1 MKILHIDTE
10 KTWRGGEQQVLYLL
24 KGLREKGHHSTLI
37 CQPGSALAERAKS
50 EDIFVDELP
59 MRGGVD
65 PFAVFSIAAIMKRGF
80 DIVHMHTSNAH
91 TLGYGASF
99 FSKVPKLVA
108 SRRVS
113 FPVKGLLGKLKY
125 SGVDKVIAV
134 SEEIRQGLI
143 ASGLDRSKVVA
154 VHSSIDLG
162 RFDGRKSEPDSP
174 TVGIFA
180 HLARHKGHSYF
191 FDAAAAVL
199 ESMPDVNFMVVGDG
213 DEREALEAQV
223 GRLGI
228 SSRVKFQGFSRDVPH
243 LLKECTITVLSSI
256 SGEGSPGVIKES
268 MAAAVPVVTTDV
280 GGSAE
285 VVENGVSGIVVPAMD
300 SNALAEAMLRLLK
313 DPGLRASMREEGVK
327 RAARFSTHV
336 MVDRTESIYKEL
348 LGEK

>member
-24 KGLREKGHHSTLI
+24 KGLREKGHDSTVI
-37 CQPGSALAERAKS
+37 CQPDSALSERARA
-50 EDIFVDELP
+50 EDICVEELS
-59 MRGGVD
+59 MMGGVD
-65 PFAVFSIAAIMKRGF
+65 PFAAFSIAGIMKQSF

-99 FSKVPKLVA
+99 ISKGPKLVA

-113 FPVKGLLGKLKY
+113 FPIKGLIGRLKY

-143 ASGLDRSKVVA
+143 SSGLDESKVVA

-162 RFDGRKSEPDSP
+162 RFDVRESEPNMP

-191 FDAAAAVL
+191 FDAAESVL
-199 ESMPDVNFMVVGDG
+199 ESMPDVNFMVVGEG
-213 DEREALEAQV
+213 EERETLEEQV
-223 GRLGI
+223 NKLGI
-228 SSRVKFQGFSRDVPH
+228 SSRVKFLGFSRDVPN
-243 LLKECTITVLSSI
+243 LLKKCTITVLSSI

-285 VVENGVSGIVVPAMD
+285 VVENGVSGIVVPPHN
-300 SNALAEAMLRLLK
+300 SKSIAEAILRLLK
-313 DPGLRASMREEGVK
+313 DPKLRASMSTEGVK
-327 RAARFSTHV
+327 RAAQFSTYV

-348 LGEK
+348 LTSR

>member
-24 KGLREKGHHSTLI
+24 KGLREKGHDSTLI
-37 CQPGSALAERAKS
+37 CQPGSALAERAKA
-50 EDIFVDELP
+50 EDVFVEELS

-65 PFAVFSIAAIMKRGF
+65 PFAFFSIAGIMKQGF

-99 FSKVPKLVA
+99 FSKGPILVA

-113 FPVKGLLGKLKY
+113 FPIKGLLGKLKY
-125 SGVDKVIAV
+125 SGIDKVIAV

-143 ASGLDRSKVVA
+143 VSGLDESKVVA
-154 VHSSIDLG
+154 VHSSIDLS
-162 RFDGRKSEPDSP
+162 RFDERKSEPDAP

-191 FDAAAAVL
+191 FEAAAAVL
-199 ESMPDVNFMVVGDG
+199 DSMPGVTFMVVGEG
-213 DEREALEAQV
+213 DEREALEEQV
-223 GRLGI
+223 RRLGI
-228 SSRVKFQGFSRDVPH
+228 ASRIKFHGFSRDVPD

-285 VVENGVSGIVVPAMD
+285 VVENGVSGIVVPAQD
-300 SNALAEAMLRLLK
+300 SKSLAEAMVCLLK
-313 DPGLRASMREEGVK
+313 DPGLRDSMSAEGVK
-327 RAARFSTHV
+327 RAAGFSTHV

-348 LGEK
+348 LLSR